1 MEVFSRMRKGCSINN
16 ERSPQKKIK
25 LESDDRMKEEEDE
38 HGTPEEFSNPV
49 PWQKIEAEGLDC
61 DYAQLFSKGEADDL
75 FQKLEDELVY
85 STGTK
90 SLFIFTGGECYWIIE
105 PVSVPGEEATVQ
117 VFGKVYNIPRKQATY
132 GDAGLTYTY
141 SGITRVAC
149 PWTPALEYIRDA
161 VTRTTGQMFNFVVV
175 NRWEANSQILESLGI
190 VSLLKVWSIF
200 LLYQVQRRA
209 GSHGGA
215 SRRWKGAGPPL
226 SHRFRLLRGS
236 AWFHLQTQRCSGE
249 NDPATD
255 GACEAGAGSWKPP
268 PHEPPHQHILV
279 PQPPCSQEDLTGPH
293 KPHI

>member
-1 MEVFSRMRKGCSINN
+1 MEMFSRMRKGCSINN

-90 SLFIFTGGECYWIIE
+90 SLFIFTGGECYWIIV

-117 VFGKVYNIPRKQATY
+117 VFGKVFNIPRKQATY
-132 GDAGLTYTY
+132 GDAGITYTY

-149 PWTPALEYIRDA
+149 PWTPTLEYIRDA

-175 NRWEANSQILESLGI
+175 NRWEANSQS
-190 VSLLKVWSIF
+190 SVWE
-200 LLYQVQRRA
+200 
-209 GSHGGA
+209 
-215 SRRWKGAGPPL
+215 L
-226 SHRFRLLRGS
+226 S
-236 AWFHLQTQRCSGE
+236 
-249 NDPATD
+249 
-255 GACEAGAGSWKPP
+255 
-268 PHEPPHQHILV
+268 
-279 PQPPCSQEDLTGPH
+279 PCR
-293 KPHI
+293 KC